1 MKINGKRLLADL
13 KNLRE
18 ITATPGKGVTRFSY
32 GQKDK
37 KARKYIID
45 AAKAAGF
52 VTSTDAIGNMYI
64 SCSDKKLDLSKK
76 MSAESGRAEMVI
88 VGSHIDTVKNGGWLD
103 GIYGVI
109 GAFETLRVINENNF
123 FDGRSG
129 GSSAKDRGLGLVIFA
144 EEEGS
149 NFGSCMTGSK
159 FVNGVYSEQDLDV
172 LMNDQGVK
180 MRRMLEDCG
189 YRAYRNDEVIWDF
202 NRVKAMLELH
212 IEQGPVLDEK
222 KIPIGIVD
230 RVNGMSVSQFTL
242 TGVGNH
248 AGGTP
253 MSYRHDALAT
263 AALCIAA
270 VESIANNDSDQVTV
284 ATVGKLNVSPNCSN
298 VIPEQVTFTVE
309 VRDVDVK
316 KIDKA
321 MDAIKS
327 EIFNI
332 AKKRGVECEVREAAY
347 SLPIK
352 MDESIK
358 RIIEEKASESDLD
371 YLIMNSGAVH
381 DACMIAAHSPA
392 GMIFVPSK
400 EGRSHVPYEDTDE
413 KDLIK
418 GAQLLLD
425 TVLGLFAD

>member
-1 MKINGKRLLADL
+1 
-13 KNLRE
+13 
-18 ITATPGKGVTRFSY
+18 
-32 GQKDK
+32 
-37 KARKYIID
+37 
-45 AAKAAGF
+45 
-52 VTSTDAIGNMYI
+52 
-64 SCSDKKLDLSKK
+64 
-76 MSAESGRAEMVI
+76 
-88 VGSHIDTVKNGGWLD
+88 
-103 GIYGVI
+103 
-109 GAFETLRVINENNF
+109 
-123 FDGRSG
+123 
-129 GSSAKDRGLGLVIFA
+129 
-144 EEEGS
+144 
-149 NFGSCMTGSK
+149 
-159 FVNGVYSEQDLDV
+159 
-172 LMNDQGVK
+172 
-180 MRRMLEDCG
+180 
-189 YRAYRNDEVIWDF
+189 
-202 NRVKAMLELH
+202 
-212 IEQGPVLDEK
+212 
-222 KIPIGIVD
+222 
-230 RVNGMSVSQFTL
+230 
-242 TGVGNH
+242 
-248 AGGTP
+248 

-309 VRDVDVK
+309 ARDVDVK
-316 KIDKA
+316 KIDEA
-321 MDAIKS
+321 MDAIRS

-332 AKKRGVECEVREAAY
+332 AKKRGVECEVREVAY

-352 MDESIK
+352 MDEGIK